1 MSKQNIMKQLR
12 DIREKVSLDTVGMS
26 LEELQAYLKAR
37 GTLKESMS
45 ARPARRSAKPPVRRR
60 TKTKA

>member
-12 DIREKVSLDTVGMS
+12 DIREKVSLDTVDMS

-37 GTLKESMS
+37 GSLLDSMP
-45 ARPARRSAKPPVRRR
+45 ARPAKRRAGPAVRRR
-60 TKTKA
+60 PKAKA